1 MENQLIKIK
10 NSLLAAEAFLCDDI
24 DVIRDVVMREYAEDT
39 LTEVR
44 QGIKVVEN
52 MISESGLKTEEKE
65 MNKERRMSL
74 TEIQG
79 KLKEIKEKA
88 V

>member
-1 MENQLIKIK
+1 M
-10 NSLLAAEAFLCDDI
+10 CGDI
-24 DVIRDVVMREYAEDT
+24 DDIRDVVMREYAEDT

-52 MISESGLKTEEKE
+52 MISESELKTEEKE